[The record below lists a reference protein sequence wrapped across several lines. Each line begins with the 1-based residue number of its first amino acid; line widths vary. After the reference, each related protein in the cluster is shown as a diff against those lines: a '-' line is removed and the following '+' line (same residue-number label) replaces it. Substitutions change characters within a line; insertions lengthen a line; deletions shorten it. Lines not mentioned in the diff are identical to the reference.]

1 MTEGPCASLA
11 FCRGLD
17 LELLVEDLWGAG
29 RGPGSALQGP
39 PGLRLAGPEGRCGPR
54 RSHARR
60 GQSTSRAGRA
70 GAVATS
76 PGTDGTARGARRGG
90 VGTVPRGAW
99 CAVTPPTVTPAP
111 CTRQGRKR
119 GPLAGLAVTSRSA
132 ERGTWRGG
140 RARQA
145 GLQTRES
152 RRQRLAAPARSG
164 HRSYR
169 CIELMASL
177 HVIAGSDGQVVVT
190 LIGLISQTGSRAA
203 APRFRAGPGRVC
215 WGKAVAAV

>member
-60 GQSTSRAGRA
+60 GQSTARAGRA

-76 PGTDGTARGARRGG
+76 PGMDGTARGARRGG

-99 CAVTPPTVTPAP
+99 CAVTPPPHRDPRPVHTAGAETGASGRPGCDLEVSRERHVAGGGPSAAGQVADARVQTPAP
-111 CTRQGRKR
+111 
-119 GPLAGLAVTSRSA
+119 RSP
-132 ERGTWRGG
+132 RPQ
-140 RARQA
+140 RAQK
-145 GLQTRES
+145 LQV
-152 RRQRLAAPARSG
+152 
-164 HRSYR
+164 H
-169 CIELMASL
+169 
-177 HVIAGSDGQVVVT
+177 
-190 LIGLISQTGSRAA
+190 
-203 APRFRAGPGRVC
+203 
-215 WGKAVAAV
+215 